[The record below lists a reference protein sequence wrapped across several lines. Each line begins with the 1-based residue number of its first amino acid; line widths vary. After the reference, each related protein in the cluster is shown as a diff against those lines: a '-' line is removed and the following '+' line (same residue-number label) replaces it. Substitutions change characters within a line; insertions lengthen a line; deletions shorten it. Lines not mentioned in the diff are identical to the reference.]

1 MKQKVKNLS
10 QSPHFTLHKRKKE
23 RERKKEERGKEG
35 RTEGRKEGKKR
46 TQFRHFYGRVLPNLQ
61 KIGNPTLYKLLH
73 KIAKKK
79 SCPTYFMGLLGS

>member
-10 QSPHFTLHKRKKE
+10 QSPQSTLHKRKKD
-23 RERKKEERGKEG
+23 RKRKEERGK
-35 RTEGRKEGKKR
+35 REGRKEGKKR
-46 TQFRHFYGRVLPNLQ
+46 TQFRHFYGRALPNLQ

-79 SCPTYFMGLLGS
+79 SFPTYFMGLLGS